1 MESFYNQDPDIMI
14 DFTREYS
21 LELQFLVQ
29 LSTARFKIGTFTEE
43 ENDYDLM
50 INLTDQNDIGYL
62 AEQIKHYVSMLNPQI
77 N

>member
-1 MESFYNQDPDIMI
+1 MMI
-14 DFTREYS
+14 DFTRELS

-29 LSTARFKIGTFTEE
+29 LSNARFKIGSFTEK

-50 INLTDQNDIGYL
+50 INLTDQHDIAFL
-62 AEQIKHYVSMLNPQI
+62 AEQIRHYVSMLNPL